1 MNVAVRPRAFS
12 TSDCSDADPYLRD
25 PATRRLLEFFE
36 TKTLE
41 TLKAEDRRET
51 WYEDWL
57 AYQAEHGL
65 YASVMSPRRLST
77 REGEFDLLR
86 YARFLEVFAYCSP
99 SHGYSA
105 QVSFLGLFA
114 ILMGT
119 NEDLKREAIAAL
131 ERGDLLAF
139 GVSEE
144 AHGSDLLAGEM
155 RLGDA
160 ADGACVAN
168 GAKYYIGNAN
178 VAKLIAILAKDE
190 RSSDRSRRVPLAM
203 FALRPRTSPGFSL
216 GRKIRTLGV
225 RSAHVGEF
233 SVEDHAVAATDLI
246 AEGRRAWDAVFGT
259 VTLGKFFLG
268 FGSIGICEHAFDEAL
283 VHMRKRILYGK
294 PVTAMPHLRS
304 RILEAWTRLSAMKL
318 YAYRTLDYVRSA
330 SADDRRYQLF
340 CAVQKAR
347 VSTEGVKVMS
357 LLSECVGAWG
367 FQSKTYFETALR
379 DAQLIPGLEGS
390 MHINLGQA
398 ARFWPRYF
406 GRFET
411 DLASPGF
418 GTGGENEYLF
428 GARTGSISAVGF
440 RPYCRAFSPLRT
452 LPNVRLF
459 VRQVRCL
466 RRFLQAAD
474 IDLSDMEASQH
485 VGRCLATV
493 VYAQLVAESVQ
504 AMRTEP
510 ELASL
515 IFRVLVEDMNAAAL
529 AFAALPSLSDPL
541 RARLHETVVI
551 PRSRPSD
558 HAAIVQS
565 LGL

>member
-178 VAKLIAILAKDE
+178 VAKLIAILAK
-190 RSSDRSRRVPLAM
+190 
-203 FALRPRTSPGFSL
+203 
-216 GRKIRTLGV
+216 
-225 RSAHVGEF
+225 
-233 SVEDHAVAATDLI
+233 
-246 AEGRRAWDAVFGT
+246 
-259 VTLGKFFLG
+259 
-268 FGSIGICEHAFDEAL
+268 
-283 VHMRKRILYGK
+283 
-294 PVTAMPHLRS
+294 
-304 RILEAWTRLSAMKL
+304 
-318 YAYRTLDYVRSA
+318 
-330 SADDRRYQLF
+330 
-340 CAVQKAR
+340 
-347 VSTEGVKVMS
+347 
-357 LLSECVGAWG
+357 
-367 FQSKTYFETALR
+367 
-379 DAQLIPGLEGS
+379 
-390 MHINLGQA
+390 
-398 ARFWPRYF
+398 
-406 GRFET
+406 
-411 DLASPGF
+411 
-418 GTGGENEYLF
+418 
-428 GARTGSISAVGF
+428 
-440 RPYCRAFSPLRT
+440 
-452 LPNVRLF
+452 
-459 VRQVRCL
+459 
-466 RRFLQAAD
+466 
-474 IDLSDMEASQH
+474 
-485 VGRCLATV
+485 
-493 VYAQLVAESVQ
+493 
-504 AMRTEP
+504 
-510 ELASL
+510 
-515 IFRVLVEDMNAAAL
+515 
-529 AFAALPSLSDPL
+529 
-541 RARLHETVVI
+541 
-551 PRSRPSD
+551 
-558 HAAIVQS
+558 
-565 LGL
+565 